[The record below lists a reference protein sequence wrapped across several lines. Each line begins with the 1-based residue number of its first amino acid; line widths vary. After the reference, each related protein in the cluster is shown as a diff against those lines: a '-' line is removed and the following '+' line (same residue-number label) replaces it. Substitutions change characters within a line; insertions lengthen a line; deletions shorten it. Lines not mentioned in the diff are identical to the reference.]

1 MTKAQRTKIIEKVF
15 KEAMRLNDQATAE
28 ACFELMTANSIGWE
42 KHHDKET
49 WMLVELLA

>member
-1 MTKAQRTKIIEKVF
+1 MTKAQRAKIIEKVF
-15 KEAMRLNDQATAE
+15 KEAIKLNNQATVE